1 MSNLTAV
8 DYDELCYSGHI
19 YEIDVDVDVDESEE
33 YAAGP
38 DQYFSCYFFMK
49 NYDILD
55 INALRFCFTDTV
67 NFLSKCS

>member
-1 MSNLTAV
+1 MSNLTAA
-8 DYDELCYSGHI
+8 DNDELCYSGHI
-19 YEIDVDVDVDESEE
+19 CKIDMDCDRWEE

-49 NYDILD
+49 NYNILD
-55 INALRFCFTDTV
+55 INTVQFCFTDTV